1 MGAVSISLS
10 RCEKFIMAKLKQFLL
25 LLNQIESGTDRQDM
39 TEILLKVA
47 LNTLTLTRN
56 TLSQIFK

>member
-1 MGAVSISLS
+1 
-10 RCEKFIMAKLKQFLL
+10 MAKLKQFLL

-47 LNTLTLTRN
+47 LNTPTLTRN

>member
-1 MGAVSISLS
+1 
-10 RCEKFIMAKLKQFLL
+10 MAKLKQFLL